1 MGNKIF
7 CKSKAGFCIYCW
19 HLPRLTSNNDVK
31 FNRVT
36 LLPFSVLMLSL
47 LQVGTL
53 LGLVDAELV
62 SLT

>member
-19 HLPRLTSNNDVK
+19 HLPHCLTSNNDVK

-53 LGLVDAELV
+53 LGLVDAELI
-62 SLT
+62 S